1 MLHGTRVPGAAASDG
16 GRPDATGPRGLGGA
30 AAATF
35 VLLWSSGAIAVSIG
49 LGETDAVTFLA
60 LRALGAAMVSW
71 LVWLVVRD
79 QLPRTRP
86 DWLRT
91 VAVAVLLQV
100 GYQMCFFLA
109 LANRLPAGLLAVIV
123 GVQPVLTALIT
134 RSGRGR
140 RLWTG
145 LLLGLVG
152 VAFSV
157 SSSIAAP
164 SEQSGVLFGLGA
176 LLAIT
181 VGTIVQG
188 RIRTVGTW
196 ASLSTQSTIAAATM
210 LLTAGVVNGRVAL
223 PQFGTFYLALGW
235 MVLVVSVGATALLYT
250 MVTRAE
256 TVRVTSLFY
265 CVPPVTAALD
275 YLVFRTLL
283 GPAELF
289 GMALVVIALVL
300 IQATPPENRLPRSA
314 TSRPGNIDARPSRT
328 RTGRV

>member
-1 MLHGTRVPGAAASDG
+1 MLHGTRVPGAGAADG

-71 LVWLVVRD
+71 LVWLVVR
-79 QLPRTRP
+79 
-86 DWLRT
+86 
-91 VAVAVLLQV
+91 V
-100 GYQMCFFLA
+100 
-109 LANRLPAGLLAVIV
+109 
-123 GVQPVLTALIT
+123 
-134 RSGRGR
+134 
-140 RLWTG
+140 
-145 LLLGLVG
+145 
-152 VAFSV
+152 
-157 SSSIAAP
+157 
-164 SEQSGVLFGLGA
+164 
-176 LLAIT
+176 
-181 VGTIVQG
+181 
-188 RIRTVGTW
+188 
-196 ASLSTQSTIAAATM
+196 
-210 LLTAGVVNGRVAL
+210 
-223 PQFGTFYLALGW
+223 
-235 MVLVVSVGATALLYT
+235 LYT

-283 GPAELF
+283 GPAELL

-314 TSRPGNIDARPSRT
+314 TSRPGNIDARPSPT